1 MGHCIS
7 GTLASPLSTHTKSLK
22 FSRYTLSA
30 SIQRNHTPPPLIG
43 KKVGRRLI
51 RISTAE
57 GKWQG
62 NWNADYS
69 FSLRDLRLQDL
80 VEVGDPNDAR
90 VFVSLSIH
98 RHAGFGLSVDGTID
112 TSFTRKCSNCSSPYC
127 RKITSSFN
135 VWVLSSNKDGDS
147 NQLPEIGGDDPSVSP
162 SLSLYLS
169 LNIYTER
176 RTEDIDV
183 LQVIYVKPGCEADLD
198 TLIQDNIRLTTSVN
212 ETCSDFCEKSELGL
226 NNLNKA
232 KTTTVDKRWSKLL
245 ELKKLYQ

>member
-1 MGHCIS
+1 MEHCIS
-7 GTLASPLSTHTKSLK
+7 RTLASSPLPTHSKSLK
-22 FSRYTLSA
+22 FSRFTLSA
-30 SIQRNHTPPPLIG
+30 STQRNQPPLIG
-43 KKVGRRLI
+43 KKVAKRLI

-90 VFVSLSIH
+90 VFVSLTIH

-112 TSFTRKCSNCSSPYC
+112 TSFIRKCSNCSSPYC
-127 RKITSSFN
+127 RKITSTFN
-135 VWVLSSNKDGDS
+135 VWVLPSNKDGDS
-147 NQLPEIGGDDPSVSP
+147 NQLPEIGGDDPS
-162 SLSLYLS
+162 
-169 LNIYTER
+169 
-176 RTEDIDV
+176 
-183 LQVIYVKPGCEADLD
+183 VIYVKPGCEADLD

-212 ETCSDFCEKSELGL
+212 ETCSDICEKSELGL
-226 NNLNKA
+226 KHINKSN
-232 KTTTVDKRWSKLL
+232 TPTIDKRWSKLL

>member
-1 MGHCIS
+1 MGHCIT
-7 GTLASPLSTHTKSLK
+7 GTLASPLPPSNPTHAKSIK
-22 FSRYTLSA
+22 FFRYTLSA
-30 SIQRNHTPPPLIG
+30 SIQRNHTPLIG

-69 FSLRDLRLQDL
+69 FSLRDLRLEDL

-98 RHAGFGLSVDGTID
+98 RHAGFGLSVDGIID

-127 RKITSSFN
+127 RKITSNFN

-147 NQLPEIGGDDPSVSP
+147 NQLPEIGGDDPSV
-162 SLSLYLS
+162 
-169 LNIYTER
+169 
-176 RTEDIDV
+176 
-183 LQVIYVKPGCEADLD
+183 IYVKPGCEADLD
-198 TLIQDNIRLTTSVN
+198 SLIQDNIRLTTSVN

-226 NNLNKA
+226 KHLNKA
-232 KTTTVDKRWSKLL
+232 NTPTVDKRWSKLL

>member
-30 SIQRNHTPPPLIG
+30 SIQRNHTPPPPIG

-80 VEVGDPNDAR
+80 VEVDDPNDAR

-135 VWVLSSNKDGDS
+135 VWILSSNKDGDS
-147 NQLPEIGGDDPSVSP
+147 NQLPEIGGDDPS
-162 SLSLYLS
+162 
-169 LNIYTER
+169 
-176 RTEDIDV
+176 
-183 LQVIYVKPGCEADLD
+183 VIYVKPGCEADLD